1 MCQWKQLITTILRIC
16 NVDGVMLGVAIV
28 VDGGD
33 NDVIALAVD
42 GQLLGRRQGGR
53 GYFINLIE
61 IFMNASFCFR

>member
-1 MCQWKQLITTILRIC
+1 
-16 NVDGVMLGVAIV
+16 MLGVAIV

-42 GQLLGRRQGGR
+42 GKLLGRRQGGR

-61 IFMNASFCFR
+61 IFMNASFCFRRGLFGIF

>member
-1 MCQWKQLITTILRIC
+1 
-16 NVDGVMLGVAIV
+16 MLGVAIV

>member
-1 MCQWKQLITTILRIC
+1 
-16 NVDGVMLGVAIV
+16 MLGVAIV

-61 IFMNASFCFR
+61 IFMNASFCFRRGLPGIAGSLFIFS